1 MISVVTLFTT
11 LICYFHYNQLPIYNL
26 NLAYKFIKNST
37 HKENFELL
45 SSNLG
50 YNLNDKLL
58 LIHADDLGLSKS
70 VNEVAIK
77 HSPLDSIYKFQ
88 FHKQNNRFQSQ
99 KGNNES
105 KTEEPFEESFK
116 SISCSNFLV
125 GCGLKDVD
133 ISTIHIQ
140 DSN

>member
-1 MISVVTLFTT
+1 MISVVTLFIA

-58 LIHADDLGLSKS
+58 LIHADDLGLSES
-70 VNEVAIK
+70 VNETSLKSLLKNTVSSFNLITK
-77 HSPLDSIYKFQ
+77 VFIIVYIITLINDFKFFFFLLPQ
-88 FHKQNNRFQSQ
+88 FRIN
-99 KGNNES
+99 
-105 KTEEPFEESFK
+105 
-116 SISCSNFLV
+116 
-125 GCGLKDVD
+125 
-133 ISTIHIQ
+133 
-140 DSN
+140 